1 MKDSGR
7 VKMPKTRVYH
17 YNIDI
22 DECHICGKAARHAI
36 VRVDKHGKLRPSHQR
51 LLYLCT
57 KHLTQMFK
65 LPANRH
71 PKMVKKFVAPK
82 LEKVR
87 DFALRQH
94 MDTPYYFRGERELF
108 HDMRLG
114 GAHVFFALYRK
125 EDTKDGSNLVISMA
139 TVFDKKNAIN
149 LVAVPTSAD
158 DVLDC
163 IKHLMHTMGNM
174 IELDQKSV
182 LVLSMG
188 VSKFIEKIHVLSK
201 TRFESE
207 QAAHDAGG

>member
-1 MKDSGR
+1 MKDTGR
-7 VKMPKTRVYH
+7 VRVPKTRVFH

-36 VRVDKHGKLRPSHQR
+36 VRVDKNGKLRPSHQR

-71 PKMVKKFVAPK
+71 AKMVKKHEVK
-82 LEKVR
+82 KVEKIR

-94 MDTPYYFRGERELF
+94 MDTPYYFRGEREMF
-108 HDMRLG
+108 HDLKLG
-114 GAHVFFALYRK
+114 IGHVYFALYRK
-125 EDTKDGSNLVISMA
+125 EDTKDGSDLVISMA
-139 TVFDKKNAIN
+139 LVFDKKHAIN
-149 LVAVPTSAD
+149 LIAVPTSAE

-163 IKHLMHTMGNM
+163 VKHLMHTMGNM
-174 IELDQKSV
+174 VELDQKGV

-188 VSKFIEKIHVLSK
+188 ASKFIEKVHMQSK
-201 TRFESE
+201 TRYEAE